1 MDSLIFVKNKPV
13 NKCSTNLRINAETY
27 ERLEQLSALTQIS
40 VTNLVRQMLAFSLE
54 RTEVKTDTLMCPLL
68 ANNGITISFE

>member
-1 MDSLIFVKNKPV
+1 MDSLIFIKNKPT
-13 NKCSTNLRINAETY
+13 NKCSTNLRINVETY
-27 ERLEQLSALTQIS
+27 ERLEQLSALTRIS

-54 RTEVKTDTLMCPLL
+54 RTEIKTDTPMCPLF